1 MNIETKHIVW
11 IFDAAGQ
18 HFQKQLRE
26 QEQELATLQALYPN
40 TCEYEANQEYPRFS
54 PVKKTVGERTLE
66 LQQWIHQNKELMK
79 FCQESKNR
87 AVDVSAQ
94 EFAKQFNKERK

>member
-1 MNIETKHIVW
+1 MQLETKHIIW

-26 QEQELATLQALYPN
+26 QEQELATLQTLYPN

-66 LQQWIHQNKELMK
+66 LQQWIHTHKELMK
-79 FCQESKNR
+79 FCQESKDK
-87 AVDVSAQ
+87 AVNVSAK
-94 EFAKQFNKERK
+94 EFAAQFQRKL